1 MFQLGDELWVVENS
15 LTGEVYLETLSST
28 KDASIAS
35 LTQYHSHHEAIGS
48 QLYLDA
54 HEGQDGYY
62 RDQMEKWVSEQ
73 GFLICHKVSLIKSTM
88 SA

>member
-1 MFQLGDELWVVENS
+1 MFKLGDELWVVENS
-15 LTGEVYLETLSST
+15 LSGEVYLDTLSST
-28 KDASIAS
+28 EETSIAS
-35 LTQYHSHHEAIGS
+35 LTQYHDHHESVGS

-54 HEGQDGYY
+54 HKGQDGYY

-73 GFLICHKVSLIKSTM
+73 DFLTCHKVSLVKSTI